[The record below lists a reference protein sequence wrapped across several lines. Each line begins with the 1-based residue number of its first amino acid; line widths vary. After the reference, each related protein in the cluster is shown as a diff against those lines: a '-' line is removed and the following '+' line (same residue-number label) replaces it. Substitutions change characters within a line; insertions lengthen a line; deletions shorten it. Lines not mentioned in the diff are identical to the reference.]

1 MPTVTLSRAKQRFG
15 ANQAVTLTV
24 GDQEIKLKNGGQDQ
38 IKLPVGQHPVHVKS
52 NFGKVSGT
60 IIAPAHK
67 EVEVGFNVTDRSMNI
82 RLILVISLVILSL
95 VLLYFFDIKWAFVFI
110 LIGTLPSIITNR
122 KALYVDV
129 IGDEITEE
137 ILEKYRIT
145 EEGSE
150 ES

>member
-1 MPTVTLSRAKQRFG
+1 MPTVTLARIRQRFG
-15 ANQAVTLTV
+15 AAHAITLRV
-24 GDQEIKLKNGGQDQ
+24 NGQDTKLRNGDSVQ
-38 IKLPVGQHPVHVKS
+38 IKVPVGQHEVYAS
-52 NFGKVSGT
+52 SGFGKVSGT

-67 EVEVGFNVTDRSMNI
+67 EIEVGFNVTDKTMTI
-82 RLILVISLVILSL
+82 RLILIICLVILCL
-95 VLLYFFDIKWAFVFI
+95 VLYHFFDIKWAFLFI

-145 EEGSE
+145 EEG
-150 ES
+150 